1 MKKFI
6 RERLQSWGQLGAWL
20 IFGVAL
26 SLASLASAEVLR
38 QAIAAIEA
46 GEMGRLRLVALLA
59 AFATLWTIAFEY
71 LKRVTGCR
79 LHNRYEA
86 KLQTQLFTHT
96 LRLNKLDFLN
106 KRAGETLTL
115 LQTNAAC
122 AVEGMM
128 DTLAQAVYGTGVLL
142 FSLVYMGL
150 LSLPLTLIVAACN
163 LLFRLCTRFL
173 DKKIRALS
181 KRVIRHVGE
190 SNSFF
195 MEVLYNALILRVYQ
209 KEDAFEELFREK
221 EEETA
226 RAGLSAFALRNGYD
240 ELTWFTLKLIE
251 LLVVY
256 GVGGLLLLRGAFP
269 FSVIT
274 AFTMASNSFTKGMN
288 AVIDAV
294 NEYNSTLPHIEA
306 IEKELAIPC
315 EEEQGERQPPAFGD
329 IVFRDV
335 CFAFP
340 DKPVFDRL
348 SFTVHAGDRVLV
360 TGANGRGK
368 STLFSLLLGFYRPQG
383 GSITIGGADIAD
395 YPCEALC
402 RLFSYIPQQPYI
414 LPGSVD
420 QNLALAQPVEEQKVG
435 RLLHALHLLPIRG
448 LDPLRCSMGERQRL
462 GIGRA
467 LYQGEQRPVL
477 LGDEIFANVD
487 SANREAILQ
496 ALKGFCAGK
505 TVFLICHE
513 KVDFPFTHRLH
524 LGEDAVS
531 YTPVA
536 ERAGIGMEEVCR

>member
-1 MKKFI
+1 MRKFI
-6 RERLQSWGQLGAWL
+6 RERLQSRGQLGAWL

-26 SLASLASAEVLR
+26 SLAMLTSAEVLR
-38 QAIAAIEA
+38 QAVAAIEK
-46 GEMGRLRLVALLA
+46 GEMGRLRAVILLA
-59 AFATLWTIAFEY
+59 AAATAWTIAFEY
-71 LKRVTGCR
+71 LKRVTGRR
-79 LHNRYEA
+79 LQNHYEA
-86 KLQTQLFTHT
+86 KLQSQLFTHT
-96 LRLNKLDFLN
+96 LRLNKLDFLC

-115 LQTNAAC
+115 LQTNVTG
-122 AVEGMM
+122 AVEG
-128 DTLAQAVYGTGVLL
+128 TLETLEQSVYGAGVLL
-142 FSLVYMGL
+142 FSLAYMGL
-150 LSLPLTLIVAACN
+150 LNLPLTLIVVVCN

-173 DKKIRALS
+173 DEKIRLLS

-195 MEVLYNALILRVYQ
+195 MEVLQNELILRVYQ
-209 KEDAFEELFREK
+209 KEDAFEGMFRER
-221 EEETA
+221 EEAAA

-274 AFTMASNSFTKGMN
+274 AFTMASNSFTKGMS
-288 AVIDAV
+288 AVIEAV
-294 NEYNSTLPHIEA
+294 NAYNSTLPHIEE
-306 IEKELAIPC
+306 IERELAVPC
-315 EEEQGERQPPAFGD
+315 EEGQEEPQPPAFGD

-340 DKPVFDRL
+340 DKPVFERL

-368 STLFSLLLGFYRPQG
+368 STLFSLLLGFYRPQS
-383 GSITIGGADIAD
+383 GSIYIGGADAAA
-395 YPCEALC
+395 YSSEALC
-402 RLFSYIPQQPYI
+402 RLFAYIPQQPHI

-420 QNLALAQPVEEQKVG
+420 QNLALAQPVQEQRAG
-435 RLLHALHLLPIRG
+435 RLLRALNLLPIRG
-448 LDPLRCSMGERQRL
+448 LDPQRCSMGERQRL

-487 SANREAILQ
+487 SGNREAILK
-496 ALKGFCAGK
+496 ALEGFCAGK

-513 KVDFPFTHRLH
+513 PVDFPFTHRLH

-531 YTPVA
+531 YTPVR
-536 ERAGIGMEEVCR
+536 EKQGMEVCG